1 MSSLKEAFLEL
12 FSLNDVF
19 LELSS
24 LKDAFLELL
33 EDAIDKGGDG
43 SLTVLFLVGKGGG
56 GVESSYND
64 GLEDDTDTDLLDPR
78 S

>member
-1 MSSLKEAFLEL
+1 MESEGSFQKEQNKLA
-12 FSLNDVF
+12 
-19 LELSS
+19 

-43 SLTVLFLVGKGGG
+43 SFTVLFLVGKGGG

-64 GLEDDTDTDLLDPR
+64 GLEVGLTNP
-78 S
+78 